1 MDFIVKTQ
9 TFAVLDIC
17 TFLQIHLHVFPLTLP
32 AFVLE
37 FNAIKISQGKNVNG
51 NSEKSF
57 VNAVDSHRFSEGF
70 IKVTDSPLGAL
81 SSEQK
86 VALNRKGNELF
97 NGGKIQEA
105 SRIFIT
111 TGYSDGLTRV
121 GDFFSKNNQSLKALK
136 FYILAKNKKKCEVI
150 YEKIA
155 KVISILEKE

>member
-1 MDFIVKTQ
+1 M
-9 TFAVLDIC
+9 
-17 TFLQIHLHVFPLTLP
+17 
-32 AFVLE
+32 
-37 FNAIKISQGKNVNG
+37 NV

-57 VNAVDSHRFSEGF
+57 AAAVDSHGFSGGF
-70 IKVTDSPLGAL
+70 IKVTDSPLVAL

-97 NGGKIQEA
+97 NSGRVLEA

-121 GDFFSKNNQSLKALK
+121 GDFFSKKNQSLKALK
-136 FYILAKNKKKCEVI
+136 FYILAKNKKKCDFI